1 METTGVLS
9 WRKASYSSGN
19 GGDCIEVASAPRTVA
34 VRDSKNPEGP
44 ELAFHPGPVA
54 GVHPQRQDGGGR
66 PLTLDR
72 PEGRSRAC
80 GRPSECLLPVRRWSQ
95 L

>member
-44 ELAFHPGPVA
+44 ELAFTPARWQEFTRSVRTVA
-54 GVHPQRQDGGGR
+54 DGR
-66 PLTLDR
+66 
-72 PEGRSRAC
+72 
-80 GRPSECLLPVRRWSQ
+80 
-95 L
+95 

>member
-34 VRDSKNPEGP
+34 VRDTKDPAGPALAFSPEGWREVP
-44 ELAFHPGPVA
+44 RRV
-54 GVHPQRQDGGGR
+54 
-66 PLTLDR
+66 
-72 PEGRSRAC
+72 RAAD
-80 GRPSECLLPVRRWSQ
+80 PA
-95 L
+95 